1 MNNELIKRILSSLIL
16 IPIVL
21 IAIIKGSIYFNIFLI
36 TCFFVILFEWHK
48 VSKKNIFY
56 YLGIIFLMFSF
67 YTTYILYYINESY
80 INFLFILV
88 ICISTDIGGYTFG
101 KLFKGPKL
109 TNISPKKTYSGSIG
123 GFALTILSTSLFF
136 KISLFFPEDTKI
148 FLSSYMLAI
157 LISFVS
163 QIGDIIISYFKRLNK
178 IKHTGNLIP
187 GHGGLLDRVDG
198 MIFAFPFY
206 YIILKTNLIEF
217 L

>member
-21 IAIIKGSIYFNIFLI
+21 FAIIKGSIYFDIFLI

-48 VSKKNIFY
+48 VSKKNNFY

-88 ICISTDIGGYTFG
+88 ICVSTDIGGYTFG

-148 FLSSYMLAI
+148 FLSTYMLAI

>member
-21 IAIIKGSIYFNIFLI
+21 FAIIKGSIYFNIFLI

-48 VSKKNIFY
+48 LSKKNNFY

-88 ICISTDIGGYTFG
+88 ICVSTDIGGYTFG

-136 KISLFFPEDTKI
+136 KISFFFQKTQKY
-148 FLSSYMLAI
+148 FLAHICQLY
-157 LISFVS
+157 
-163 QIGDIIISYFKRLNK
+163 
-178 IKHTGNLIP
+178 
-187 GHGGLLDRVDG
+187 
-198 MIFAFPFY
+198 
-206 YIILKTNLIEF
+206 
-217 L
+217 

>member
-21 IAIIKGSIYFNIFLI
+21 FAIIKGSIYFNIFLI

-48 VSKKNIFY
+48 LSKKNNFY

-88 ICISTDIGGYTFG
+88 ICVSTDIGGYTFG

-148 FLSSYMLAI
+148 FLSTYMSAI

>member
-21 IAIIKGSIYFNIFLI
+21 FAIIKGSIYFNIFLI
-36 TCFFVILFEWHK
+36 TCFFVILIEWHK
-48 VSKKNIFY
+48 VSKKNNFY

-88 ICISTDIGGYTFG
+88 ICVSTDIGGYTFG

-136 KISLFFPEDTKI
+136 KISLFFPEETKI
-148 FLSSYMLAI
+148 FLSTYMLAI

>member
-21 IAIIKGSIYFNIFLI
+21 FAIIKGSIYFDIFLI

-88 ICISTDIGGYTFG
+88 ICVSTDIGGYIFG

-148 FLSSYMLAI
+148 FLSTYMSAI

>member
-21 IAIIKGSIYFNIFLI
+21 FAIIKGSIYFNIFLI

-48 VSKKNIFY
+48 LSKKNNFY

-88 ICISTDIGGYTFG
+88 ICVSTDIGGYAFG

-136 KISLFFPEDTKI
+136 KISFFFPEDTKI
-148 FLSSYMLAI
+148 FLSTYMSAI

>member
-21 IAIIKGSIYFNIFLI
+21 FAIIKGSIYFNIFLI

-48 VSKKNIFY
+48 LSKKNNFY

-88 ICISTDIGGYTFG
+88 ICVSTDIGGYTFG

-136 KISLFFPEDTKI
+136 KISLFFPEETKI
-148 FLSSYMLAI
+148 FLSTYMSAI

>member
-21 IAIIKGSIYFNIFLI
+21 FAIIKGSIYFNIFLI

-48 VSKKNIFY
+48 LSKKNIFY

-80 INFLFILV
+80 INFLFILI
-88 ICISTDIGGYTFG
+88 ICVSTDIGGYTFG

-148 FLSSYMLAI
+148 FLSTYMLAI

>member
-21 IAIIKGSIYFNIFLI
+21 FAIIKGSIYFDIFLI

-48 VSKKNIFY
+48 VSKKNNFY

-88 ICISTDIGGYTFG
+88 ICVSTDIGGYIFG
-101 KLFKGPKL
+101 NLFKGPKL

-148 FLSSYMLAI
+148 FLSTYMLAI

>member
-21 IAIIKGSIYFNIFLI
+21 FAIIKGSIYFNIFLI

-48 VSKKNIFY
+48 VSKKNNFY

-80 INFLFILV
+80 INFLFILI
-88 ICISTDIGGYTFG
+88 ICVSTDIGGYTFG

-136 KISLFFPEDTKI
+136 KISLFFPEETKI
-148 FLSSYMLAI
+148 FLSTYMLAI

>member
-1 MNNELIKRILSSLIL
+1 MNSELIKRILSSVIL

-21 IAIIKGSIYFNIFLI
+21 LVIIKGSIYFNIFLI

-48 VSKKNIFY
+48 VSKKNNFY

-88 ICISTDIGGYTFG
+88 ICVSTDIGGYTFG

-148 FLSSYMLAI
+148 FLSTYMSAI

>member
-21 IAIIKGSIYFNIFLI
+21 FAIIKGSIYFNIFLI

-48 VSKKNIFY
+48 VSKKNNFY

-88 ICISTDIGGYTFG
+88 ICVSTDIGGYTFG

-148 FLSSYMLAI
+148 FLSTYMLAI

>member
-21 IAIIKGSIYFNIFLI
+21 FAIIKGSIYFDIFLI

-48 VSKKNIFY
+48 VSKKNNFY

-88 ICISTDIGGYTFG
+88 ICVSTDIGGYTFG

-148 FLSSYMLAI
+148 FLSTYMSAI

>member
-21 IAIIKGSIYFNIFLI
+21 FAIIKGSIYFNIFLI

-48 VSKKNIFY
+48 VSKKNNFY

-80 INFLFILV
+80 INFLFILI
-88 ICISTDIGGYTFG
+88 ICVSTDIGGYTFG

-148 FLSSYMLAI
+148 FLSTYMSAI

>member
-21 IAIIKGSIYFNIFLI
+21 FAIIKGSIYFNIFLI

-48 VSKKNIFY
+48 LSKKNNFY

-88 ICISTDIGGYTFG
+88 ICVSTDIGGYTFG

-136 KISLFFPEDTKI
+136 
-148 FLSSYMLAI
+148 
-157 LISFVS
+157 
-163 QIGDIIISYFKRLNK
+163 
-178 IKHTGNLIP
+178 
-187 GHGGLLDRVDG
+187 
-198 MIFAFPFY
+198 
-206 YIILKTNLIEF
+206 
-217 L
+217 